1 MKMRKLI
8 GLGLMVSSLALFAA
22 PLGQHALADDNAN
35 IPNPLDVLAALAAGA
50 AKSVIAAFSTPEV
63 DASLLDRQIGQM
75 IMVGFAGVGEK
86 DAGVAAVRN
95 ELAEGLIGGVVLYPE
110 NIRSAKQLKNLNSFL
125 ANAKSDPIPLIA
137 VDQEGGLVSRLKR
150 RNGYTNFPSARN
162 VGRNPSYST
171 PESVVRLY
179 GSMAHELADA
189 GFNVNFGP
197 VVDLSL
203 NDRNRVIVQRK
214 RSYGADPVL
223 VANLARDFIVAHR
236 EANVVT
242 VAKHFPGH
250 GSSHAD
256 SHLRLAD
263 VSKTWREVELDP
275 YRILAKDGM
284 LDMVMVG
291 HLYHPEFSDG
301 EMLPASLSARA
312 MDGLRDKAGVGFRGV
327 IVSDDLEMGAVREK
341 YSLQERVVKAV
352 NAGTDLLVFSNVK
365 SRDPELGAQIH
376 AIMVKAV
383 NDGTIPMARIEQAA
397 GRIGLLKRR
406 LMQHDLEGKW

>member
-1 MKMRKLI
+1 MKIRKLI
-8 GLGLMVSSLALFAA
+8 GLSLVAGSLAMFAS
-22 PLGQHALADDNAN
+22 PPGQPALADDNAN
-35 IPNPLDVLAALAAGA
+35 IPDPLEVLAALAAGA
-50 AKSVIAAFSTPEV
+50 AKGVIAAFNAPEIE
-63 DASLLDRQIGQM
+63 ASLLDRQVGQM
-75 IMVGFAGVGEK
+75 IMVGFAGTGEK
-86 DAGVAAVRN
+86 DAGVIAVRKQIG
-95 ELAEGLIGGVVLYPE
+95 EGVIGGVVLYPE
-110 NIRSAKQLKNLNSFL
+110 NIRSERQLKNLNAFL

-137 VDQEGGLVSRLKR
+137 VDQEGGLVSRLTR
-150 RNGYTNFPSARN
+150 RNGFTNFPSARN
-162 VGRNPSYST
+162 IGRNPSYST

-179 GSMAHELADA
+179 AGMAHELEDA
-189 GFNVNFGP
+189 GFNLNFGP

-203 NDRNRVIVQRK
+203 NDRNTVIVQRK
-214 RSYGADPVL
+214 RSYGADPIA

-256 SHLRLAD
+256 SHHRLAD
-263 VSKTWREVELDP
+263 VSKTWRAMELDP

-291 HLYHPEFSDG
+291 HLYHPDFSDG

-312 MDGLRDKAGVGFRGV
+312 MDELRDQAGVGFRGV
-327 IVSDDLEMGAVREK
+327 IVSDDMEMGAVREK
-341 YSLQERVVKAV
+341 YSLQERVVRAV

-365 SRDPELGAQIH
+365 SRDTELGVKLH
-376 AIMVKAV
+376 AILVQAV
-383 NDGTIPMARIEQAA
+383 NDGTIPIARIEQAA

-406 LMQHDLEGKW
+406 LMQHDLPGKW

>member
-1 MKMRKLI
+1 MKMRNLI
-8 GLGLMVSSLALFAA
+8 GTGLVAAALMLVVA
-22 PLGQHALADDNAN
+22 PLGQPALANDDAN
-35 IPNPLDVLAALAAGA
+35 IPNPLDVLAALAADA
-50 AKSVIAAFSTPEV
+50 AKSVVAAFSAPET
-63 DASLLDRQIGQM
+63 AAGLLDREIGQM
-75 IMVGFAGVGEK
+75 IMVGFAGAGEK
-86 DAGVAAVRN
+86 DAGVIAVRDL
-95 ELAEGLIGGVVLYPE
+95 LAEGVIGGVVLYPE
-110 NIRSAKQLKNLNSFL
+110 NIDSAKQLKNLTAFL
-125 ANAKSDPIPLIA
+125 GNAKADPIPFIA
-137 VDQEGGLVSRLKR
+137 VDQEGGLVSRLTR

-179 GSMAHELADA
+179 SSMAHELADA
-189 GFNVNFGP
+189 GFNLNFGP

-203 NDRNRVIVQRK
+203 NESNRVIVQRK

-236 EANVVT
+236 EANIVT

-250 GSSHAD
+250 GSSRAD

-291 HLYHPEFSDG
+291 HLYHPDFSDG

-312 MDGLRDKAGVGFRGV
+312 MEELRDPAGVGFRGV

-341 YSLQERVVKAV
+341 YSLQERVVRAV
-352 NAGTDLLVFSNVK
+352 NAGTDLIVFSNVK
-365 SRDPELGAQIH
+365 SRDPELGAKIH
-376 AIMVKAV
+376 AIMLKAA
-383 NDGTIPMARIEQAA
+383 NDGTIPRARIEQAA

-406 LMQHDLEGKW
+406 LMQHDLSGKW

>member
-1 MKMRKLI
+1 MKMRRLI
-8 GLGLMVSSLALFAA
+8 GLGLVVSSLALFAA
-22 PLGQHALADDNAN
+22 PLGQSALADDDAN

-50 AKSVIAAFSTPEV
+50 AKSVIAAFSTPET
-63 DASLLDRQIGQM
+63 DASLLNRQIGQM

-95 ELAEGLIGGVVLYPE
+95 ELAEGVIGGVVLYPE

-137 VDQEGGLVSRLKR
+137 VDQEGGLVQRLTR
-150 RNGYTNFPSARN
+150 WNGYTNFPSARN

-179 GSMAHELADA
+179 GIMAHELADA

-197 VVDLSL
+197 VVDLSI
-203 NDRNRVIVQRK
+203 NDRNTVIVRRK

-236 EANVVT
+236 EANILT

-256 SHLRLAD
+256 SHQRLAD

-275 YRILAKDGM
+275 YRILAKNGM

-312 MDGLRDKAGVGFRGV
+312 MDELRDKAGVGFRGV

-341 YSLQERVVKAV
+341 YSLQERVVRAV

-365 SRDPELGAQIH
+365 SRDPELGAKIH

-406 LMQHDLEGKW
+406 LMQHDLAGKW

>member
-1 MKMRKLI
+1 MKMRRLI
-8 GLGLMVSSLALFAA
+8 GLGLVVSSLALFAA
-22 PLGQHALADDNAN
+22 PLGQSALADDDAN

-50 AKSVIAAFSTPEV
+50 AKSVIAAFSTPET
-63 DASLLDRQIGQM
+63 DASLLNRQIGQM

-95 ELAEGLIGGVVLYPE
+95 ELAEGVIGGVVLYPE

-137 VDQEGGLVSRLKR
+137 VDQEGGLVQRLTR
-150 RNGYTNFPSARN
+150 WNGYTNFPSARN

-179 GSMAHELADA
+179 GIMAHELADA

-197 VVDLSL
+197 VVDLSI
-203 NDRNRVIVQRK
+203 NDRNTVIVRRK

-236 EANVVT
+236 EANILT

-256 SHLRLAD
+256 SHQRLAD

-312 MDGLRDKAGVGFRGV
+312 MDELRDKAGVGFRGV

-341 YSLQERVVKAV
+341 YSLQERVVRAV

-365 SRDPELGAQIH
+365 SRDPELGAKIH

-406 LMQHDLEGKW
+406 LMQHDLAGKW

>member
-8 GLGLMVSSLALFAA
+8 GLGMVAAALMLFAG
-22 PLGQHALADDNAN
+22 PLGQHAFADDNAN
-35 IPNPLDVLAALAAGA
+35 IPDPLEVLAALAAGA
-50 AKSVIAAFSTPEV
+50 AKSVAAAFAAPEA

-75 IMVGFAGVGEK
+75 IMVGFAGTGEK
-86 DAGVAAVRN
+86 DAGVAAVRTQ
-95 ELAEGLIGGVVLYPE
+95 LADGVIGGVVLYPE
-110 NIRSAKQLKNLNSFL
+110 NINSAKQLKNLTAFL
-125 ANAKSDPIPLIA
+125 ANAKSEPIPFIA
-137 VDQEGGLVSRLKR
+137 VDQEGGLVSRLTR
-150 RNGYTNFPSARN
+150 RNGFSNFPSARN
-162 VGRNPSYST
+162 IGRNPSYSK

-179 GSMAHELADA
+179 GGMARELEDA
-189 GFNVNFGP
+189 GFNLNFGP

-203 NDRNRVIVQRK
+203 NARNNVIVRRK
-214 RSYGADPVL
+214 RSYGADPLL
-223 VANLARDFIVAHR
+223 VANLARDFITAHR
-236 EANVVT
+236 EANIVT

-263 VSKTWREVELDP
+263 VSKTWRAMELDP

-301 EMLPASLSARA
+301 EMLPASLSAKA
-312 MDGLRDKAGVGFRGV
+312 MDELRDKAGVGFRGV

-341 YSLQERVVKAV
+341 YSMQERVIRAV

-365 SRDPELGAQIH
+365 SRDPELGAKIH
-376 AIMVKAV
+376 AIVLKAV
-383 NDGTIPMARIEQAA
+383 NDGTIPRARIEQAA

-406 LMQHDLEGKW
+406 LTQHDLPGKW

>member
-1 MKMRKLI
+1 MKLRKLI
-8 GLGLMVSSLALFAA
+8 GLGLVVAALTLSVG
-22 PLGQHALADDNAN
+22 PLGQPALADDDAN
-35 IPNPLDVLAALAAGA
+35 IPNPLDVLAALAADA
-50 AKSVIAAFSTPEV
+50 AKSVIAAFSGPQIE
-63 DASLLDRQIGQM
+63 ASLLDRQIGQM
-75 IMVGFAGVGEK
+75 IMVGFAGTSDK
-86 DAGVAAVRN
+86 DEGVIAVRRQ
-95 ELAEGLIGGVVLYPE
+95 LAEGVIGGVVLYPE
-110 NIRSAKQLKNLNSFL
+110 NIRSAKQLKSLTAFL
-125 ANAKSDPIPLIA
+125 GNAKSDPIPFIA
-137 VDQEGGLVSRLKR
+137 VDQEGGLVSRLTR
-150 RNGYTNFPSARN
+150 RNGFSNFPSARN
-162 VGRNPSYST
+162 IGRNPSYAT

-179 GSMAHELADA
+179 AGMAHELADA
-189 GFNVNFGP
+189 GFNLNFGP

-203 NDRNRVIVQRK
+203 NDSNRVIVQRK
-214 RSYGADPVL
+214 RSFGADPVL

-236 EANVVT
+236 EANIVT

-263 VSKTWREVELDP
+263 VSKTWRPLELDP

-341 YSLQERVVKAV
+341 YSLQERVVRAV

-376 AIMVKAV
+376 AIMLKAV

-397 GRIGLLKRR
+397 GRIGLLNRR
-406 LMQHDLEGKW
+406 LMQHDLSGKW

>member
-1 MKMRKLI
+1 
-8 GLGLMVSSLALFAA
+8 VSSLALFAA
-22 PLGQHALADDNAN
+22 PLGQSALADDDAN

-50 AKSVIAAFSTPEV
+50 AKSVIAAFSTPET
-63 DASLLDRQIGQM
+63 DASLLNRQIGQM

-95 ELAEGLIGGVVLYPE
+95 ELAEGVIGGVVLYPE

-137 VDQEGGLVSRLKR
+137 VDQEGGLVQRLTR
-150 RNGYTNFPSARN
+150 WNGYTNFPSARN

-179 GSMAHELADA
+179 GIMAHELADA

-197 VVDLSL
+197 VVDLSI
-203 NDRNRVIVQRK
+203 NDRNTVIVRRK

-236 EANVVT
+236 EANILT

-256 SHLRLAD
+256 SHQRLAD

-312 MDGLRDKAGVGFRGV
+312 MDELRDKAGVGFRGV

-341 YSLQERVVKAV
+341 YSLQERVVRAV

-365 SRDPELGAQIH
+365 SRDPELGAKIH

-406 LMQHDLEGKW
+406 LMQHDLAGKW

>member
-8 GLGLMVSSLALFAA
+8 GLGLVVSSLALFAA
-22 PLGQHALADDNAN
+22 PLGQRALADDNAN

-50 AKSVIAAFSTPEV
+50 AKSVIAAFSTPET
-63 DASLLDRQIGQM
+63 DASLLDRQIGRM
-75 IMVGFAGVGEK
+75 IMVGFAGTGEK
-86 DAGVAAVRN
+86 DAGVIAVRN
-95 ELAEGLIGGVVLYPE
+95 QLAEGVIGGVVLYPE
-110 NIRSAKQLKNLNSFL
+110 NICSAKQLKNLTAYFG
-125 ANAKSDPIPLIA
+125 NAKSDPVPFIA
-137 VDQEGGLVSRLKR
+137 VDQEGGLVSRLTR

-236 EANVVT
+236 EANIVT

-256 SHLRLAD
+256 SHQRLAD
-263 VSKTWREVELDP
+263 VSKTWRAMELDP

-312 MDGLRDKAGVGFRGV
+312 MDGLRDKAGVGFRGI

-341 YSLQERVVKAV
+341 YSLEERVVKAV

-365 SRDPELGAQIH
+365 SRDPDLGAQIH

-406 LMQHDLEGKW
+406 LMQHDLSGKW